1 MVENHSHWQKISD
14 ISLGS
19 KKLKFFLHISVSWG
33 EISLY
38 VEFQPSRLPR
48 TYISLNNRIKC
59 GWRGHFF
66 LDISFSLVE
75 ISLHFSPP
83 CKFCIFSTVMHK
95 NAEKLKKRRLEED

>member
-48 TYISLNNRIKC
+48 TYIILINPI
-59 GWRGHFF
+59 
-66 LDISFSLVE
+66 
-75 ISLHFSPP
+75 
-83 CKFCIFSTVMHK
+83 
-95 NAEKLKKRRLEED
+95 

>member
-48 TYISLNNRIKC
+48 TYIILINPIKC
-59 GWRGHFF
+59 GIGGEGGLTPIFF
-66 LDISFSLVE
+66 IIFLLVR
-75 ISLHFSPP
+75 
-83 CKFCIFSTVMHK
+83 
-95 NAEKLKKRRLEED
+95 LK